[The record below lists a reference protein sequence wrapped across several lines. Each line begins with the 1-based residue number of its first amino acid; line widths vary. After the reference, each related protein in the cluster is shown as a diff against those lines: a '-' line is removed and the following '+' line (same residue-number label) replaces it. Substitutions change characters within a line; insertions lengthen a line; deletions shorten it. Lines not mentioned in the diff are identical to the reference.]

1 MADVK
6 FRNSKMVKSIARRY
20 EKPALRVDGLQHLV
34 DIVPGVPDPLD
45 SPGRDVLLGRREW
58 ESYDTRRRN
67 RAVGFVPRD
76 YLVGRHMLRPPIVF
90 APSPRTAFVED
101 EHEEALGTP
110 KVVFRYRDVPMA
122 ALVGKNDI
130 PIKPLLGLVPRL
142 KTTPTEDLPVVLNSR
157 LFHFYWVRYFPRRAG
172 QPATPAADRLAG
184 FRVPI
189 LTQKAGVEF
198 RKARDEILALARGN
212 SDRLNAMDQVD
223 RIADETGVKLVPL
236 AQTEGIIRELNVPR
250 PLGDVAD
257 VRRRGPVVI
266 FRRGSTIVTTTEEA
280 ATYLEFWLQ
289 QRFDQLKGMGREDLE
304 NYIRMPIS
312 TAHVVVI
319 LQRRARLESEIAA
332 VQTRIDALQ
341 REAEDHL
348 YAAYGFEE
356 AERDHLRAAVP

>member
-1 MADVK
+1 MPDPRS
-6 FRNSKMVKSIARRY
+6 RNSKLIKSIARRY
-20 EKPALRVDGLQHLV
+20 ERPSLRVDRLQHLV
-34 DIVPGVPDPLD
+34 DIVVGVTDPLD
-45 SPGRDVLLGRREW
+45 NSGRDVLLGRREW

-67 RAVGFVPRD
+67 RAVGFLPRD
-76 YLVGRHMLRPPIVF
+76 YLAGRHMLRPPIVF

-101 EHEEALGTP
+101 GQGDMIGAP

-122 ALVGKNDI
+122 ALAAKNEV

-142 KTTPTEDLPVVLNSR
+142 KATPTEDLAIILNSR
-157 LFHFYWVRYFPRRAG
+157 LFHFYWQRYFPRRAG

-189 LTQKAGVEF
+189 LSQKAGGEF
-198 RKARDEILALARGN
+198 RKARDQILTLARGN

-223 RIADETGVKLVPL
+223 RIADEAGVELVPL
-236 AQTEGIIRELNVPR
+236 AQTEGIIREINVPR

-304 NYIRMPIS
+304 NFIRMPVS

-348 YAAYGFEE
+348 YQAYAFEE
-356 AERDHLRAAVP
+356 AERDVLRAAVA